1 MDETEKYIRALLLGQ
16 GIESHERFSALFR
29 EFIAQEENTEYVKTI
44 RLLQQEMTKNW
55 QIRARR
61 EELKTLQVALPNG
74 NQGKPYAVVF
84 DFDAYGLQDV
94 TTFEL
99 SGFEGTG
106 LSFNPETK
114 VIEGIPTEKGDI
126 VLNFTFNFETE
137 EPEAEPNHKKITLII
152 NPDPKLLWKNIPSD
166 PEDIYAKPDAVHET
180 STMGEC
186 NIIVASCRG
195 RSHANRAGFRDDDYA
210 YAKLP
215 NGWYT
220 VAISDGA
227 GSAQYSRKGSAIAC
241 AVVIDALKQTFQD
254 TTAVDNAVAS
264 ANKETAL
271 SVASPLL
278 LAAAE
283 KVYNAIDVFATEE
296 GALIN
301 DFHTTLS
308 FVVFK
313 QFPDGYAFLSFG
325 VGDCPT
331 ALVAKDFSKV
341 TLLNII
347 DSGDFGGGTRFITMP
362 EVLKPEVVQSRFG
375 FEFTTDLPY
384 LVLMTDGI
392 YDPKFEVEA
401 NLANPEK
408 WQQLFESLNGK
419 NDVGTTVPLDGSE
432 NAAEKLLAWM
442 DFWSPGNHDDRTL
455 AIVF

>member
-1 MDETEKYIRALLLGQ
+1 MDETEKYIRGLLLGQ
-16 GIESHERFSALFR
+16 GIESHERFTALFR
-29 EFIAQEENTEYVKTI
+29 EFTMQEENSEYVKTI
-44 RLLQQEMTKNW
+44 RLLQQEMTKSW

-74 NQGKPYAVVF
+74 NQGKPYSTVF
-84 DFDAYGLQDV
+84 NFAINGLEDI

-99 SGFEGTG
+99 TGFEGTG
-106 LSFNPETK
+106 LSFNSETK

-137 EPEAEPNHKKITLII
+137 EPDAEPNHKKITLII
-152 NPDPKLLWKNIPSD
+152 NPDPKLLWKNIPSNPD
-166 PEDIYAKPDAVHET
+166 DVYAKPDAVHET
-180 STMGEC
+180 TTLGEC

-195 RSHANRAGFRDDDYA
+195 RSHANRGGFRDDDYA
-210 YAKLP
+210 YAELT
-215 NGWYT
+215 NGWYA

-241 AVVIDALKQTFQD
+241 AAVIDALQQGLQD

-264 ANKETAL
+264 ANKETVL
-271 SVASPLL
+271 GVASPLL

-283 KVYNAIDVFATEE
+283 KAYNAIDAFATET
-296 GALIN
+296 GALLN
-301 DFHTTLS
+301 DFHATLS

-325 VGDCPT
+325 VGDCPM

-341 TLLNII
+341 SLLNVI
-347 DSGDFGGGTRFITMP
+347 DSGDFGGGTRFITIP
-362 EVLKPEVVQSRFG
+362 EVLKPDVVQSRFG
-375 FEFTTDLPY
+375 FEFTTDFPY

-401 NLANPEK
+401 NLVNPEK

-419 NDVGTTVPLDGSE
+419 NEEGITVPIDGSA
-432 NAAEKLLAWM
+432 NASEKLLAWM

>member
-166 PEDIYAKPDAVHET
+166 PEDIYAKPDAVH
-180 STMGEC
+180 
-186 NIIVASCRG
+186 
-195 RSHANRAGFRDDDYA
+195 
-210 YAKLP
+210 
-215 NGWYT
+215 
-220 VAISDGA
+220 
-227 GSAQYSRKGSAIAC
+227 
-241 AVVIDALKQTFQD
+241 
-254 TTAVDNAVAS
+254 
-264 ANKETAL
+264 L
-271 SVASPLL
+271 S
-278 LAAAE
+278 
-283 KVYNAIDVFATEE
+283 
-296 GALIN
+296 LI
-301 DFHTTLS
+301 H
-308 FVVFK
+308 
-313 QFPDGYAFLSFG
+313 
-325 VGDCPT
+325 
-331 ALVAKDFSKV
+331 
-341 TLLNII
+341 I
-347 DSGDFGGGTRFITMP
+347 
-362 EVLKPEVVQSRFG
+362 
-375 FEFTTDLPY
+375 
-384 LVLMTDGI
+384 
-392 YDPKFEVEA
+392 
-401 NLANPEK
+401 
-408 WQQLFESLNGK
+408 
-419 NDVGTTVPLDGSE
+419 
-432 NAAEKLLAWM
+432 
-442 DFWSPGNHDDRTL
+442 
-455 AIVF
+455 